1 MNLQQFREQ
10 LISGKASWGWIA
22 SLPQKWQHLPPYL
35 RLYAAILIVAG
46 LIFQLSYPIILLDS
60 DMWYHLNG
68 GRYFWQNN
76 RVPGNSYFS
85 FIAPERTFVNY
96 YWGFQALIAKVYEL
110 WNYQGLLILRTLLF
124 TLTTLVA
131 YRYIIE
137 EKNQNFPVFLFVL
150 LFIAYFTFIEG
161 RLPNL
166 RPHLFS
172 HFFILLFLYILE
184 RRPRWAALL
193 PVITAAWVN
202 IHGIEYPVPV
212 LIGGAYFIEIA
223 YLRLIKKE
231 SKGERGWREAFWL
244 LMCAPALFATPH
256 GMDLLETPFTVSAFV
271 NLYISEMK
279 ALSPRSLY
287 SVLLS
292 GDNLKIESIFPIA
305 FLFCTFAVVRS
316 LLDGSLR
323 ISHAIMALGAYFLL
337 FRGTRFLWEWALLV
351 LPLITHYTSSVKPIV
366 GEKRF
371 ISVVHLLM
379 VVLMILPFVAMVK
392 RLPSHADYPFDK
404 ESAPIGI
411 TRFLQQIGNGGKL
424 LSPPSSAGFLHWEL
438 YPNHLIYADLQM
450 SLFNDLDIY
459 SLFSFYRN
467 ENGFTRTINTYKPDY
482 VTVSR
487 GNKGFKK
494 IIGNAEEYVPVF
506 AGNKMVLYANRHSQP
521 EVVEKYQLRSV
532 NPYALNKMEDTSK
545 LDSHILELERML
557 EVYPESDRINHAI
570 TRLLFNE
577 KRFEDALPWA
587 LRFVKYQPENANS
600 HYLLGNIYENTDQY
614 EKAIDNYNQSMKYA
628 DKKFKLV
635 LHSHI
640 GSCAYAQENFEVAY
654 RHLRKAINPYN
665 KRTLD
670 ADIYQ
675 LAFSAFIVGEFD
687 ESVLLLKMIVHNAP
701 EEKSDVVAE
710 AGKLLSTLI
719 QHEDDTPSFF
729 GWLLSLVFDINEKP
743 NNNSL

>member
-46 LIFQLSYPIILLDS
+46 LVFQLSYPITLLDS

-137 EKNQNFPVFLFVL
+137 EKNQNFPVFLFIL

-161 RLPNL
+161 RPPYL

-223 YLRLIKKE
+223 CLRLIKKE
-231 SKGERGWREAFWL
+231 PKGERGWREAFWL

-256 GMDLLETPFTVSAFV
+256 GMDLLETPFSVSAFV

-305 FLFCTFAVVRS
+305 FLFCSFAVVRS
-316 LLDGSLR
+316 LLNGSLR
-323 ISHAIMALGAYFLL
+323 ISHAILALGAYFLL
-337 FRGTRFLWEWALLV
+337 FRGTRFVWEWALLV
-351 LPLITHYTSSVKPIV
+351 LPLITHYTSSLTPVV

-379 VVLMILPFVAMVK
+379 VVVMILPFVAMVK
-392 RLPSHADYPFDK
+392 RLPDHADYPFDK

-424 LSPPSSAGFLHWEL
+424 LSPPSSTGFLHWKL
-438 YPNHLIYADLQM
+438 YPNYLIYADLQM

-467 ENGFTRTINTYKPDY
+467 ENGFARLIDTYKPDY
-482 VTVSR
+482 VAVRRSNR
-487 GNKGFKK
+487 GFKK
-494 IIGNAEEYVPVF
+494 IISTTDEYVPVF
-506 AGNKMVLYANRHSQP
+506 AGDKMILYTNRLSRP
-521 EVVEKYQLRSV
+521 GIAEKYQLRSV
-532 NPYALNKMEDTSK
+532 DPYALIKMEDTSI
-545 LDSHILELERML
+545 LDNHILELERML
-557 EVYPESDRINHAI
+557 EVFPESDRINHSI

-577 KRFEDALPWA
+577 QRFEDALPWA
-587 LRFVKYQPENANS
+587 QRFVKYQPENPNS
-600 HYLLGNIYENTDQY
+600 HYLLGIIYENTGQY
-614 EKAIDNYNQSMKYA
+614 EKAIDNYKQSMNYA
-628 DKKFKLV
+628 DKSFKLI
-635 LHSHI
+635 LHNHI
-640 GSCAYAQENFEVAY
+640 GGCAYAQENFEIAY
-654 RHLRKAINPYN
+654 RHLRKSINPY
-665 KRTLD
+665 KESTLNT
-670 ADIYQ
+670 DIYQ

-687 ESVLLLKMIVHNAP
+687 ESILLLKMILNNAP

-710 AGKLLSTLI
+710 AGKLLSTLM
-719 QHEDDTPSFF
+719 QHEDDAPSFF